1 MKYSTECTFFV
12 FWYNYPGERNM
23 TRRLK
28 IWQIMFIV
36 FSCLD

>member
-1 MKYSTECTFFV
+1 
-12 FWYNYPGERNM
+12 M